1 MTHGSGTRY
10 RAVPMRSELCVV
22 VGCHT
27 FVSAIPTRFVSRL
40 VLNED
45 VEVAKQKELVY
56 SSGETF
62 VNANLGTLL
71 GLPPLG
77 EACVLLQ
84 VPHAGTRVAIALRT
98 GPCLAVRDVC
108 VEAPLP
114 AATNRPFRMVTVF
127 ATVLLPSIV

>member
-77 EACVLLQ
+77 LDPIQIIVDE
-84 VPHAGTRVAIALRT
+84 RVHQRIGR
-98 GPCLAVRDVC
+98 VRSD
-108 VEAPLP
+108 ELEPP
-114 AATNRPFRMVTVF
+114 RQRQN
-127 ATVLLPSIV
+127 